1 MSASPSNLTI
11 TAGSMGFSTVSVTSL
26 NGFAGN
32 VTLSTSAPPVGFGV
46 GISPFILTLR
56 GNGTAQAHVNVNDN
70 FNGTTTWFL
79 NIIGSSGSLSHS
91 TTIQINGEPFIAPTF
106 AISAAN
112 PFVVAQGFSNSTT
125 VVVSSQH
132 NFNGTVSLTA
142 SVFPNVSGGPT
153 LTLSPT
159 QVTVPPGGSGT
170 STLTVSTSLAT
181 PIGFYNYTLTG
192 SAPQGGGFITAQFN
206 GALTVEASTLS
217 GFTISANPSSQNVPA
232 GANATSTILL
242 SSVNGFSG
250 TINLSTSPPPLCAS
264 CPNWG
269 VTPTKVVLSSGGRAN
284 ATLTF
289 FTVLG
294 SPPNTYTVTV
304 TGASGGLSH
313 SVNVAFTI
321 VSTKPDFSIS
331 ANPLSQNVPAGANAT
346 STILLASINGFS
358 GTITLSTSAPP
369 LCASCP
375 SWRIVPTQVGLPS
388 GGQASATLVF
398 FTVQGSPATTYT
410 VTVTGASG
418 GLSHSVN
425 VAFTII
431 SSKPDFS
438 ISANP
443 TTVVLPSGGK
453 GNSTITLTSFNGFNG
468 TVTLHTSPS
477 PLCPTP
483 RCTVWSITPTS
494 VNLTPEGRGF
504 ATLNIVV
511 RSASVTLTV
520 STSNSTTPGNYSVTV
535 TGASGTSSHTVQVG
549 ILVNSRTT
557 GDFSISANPSSLT
570 ILRGSSATSTLTVT
584 SLNGFAGTVSMFA
597 MASPPGLSMSL
608 NPANVTLQSGGTAN
622 SIFSV
627 FTTNGTGLGTYQVTV
642 TGFSP
647 GLSRSVTL
655 AVTVTS
661 PPPPPAFTLTVS
673 PTNQTIRRGST
684 ATYTITV
691 KGTNGFNGTV
701 TLSATVSPVNRHAP
715 ILSLPRSE

>member
-26 NGFAGN
+26 NGFIGN

-46 GISPFILTLR
+46 GISPFILALR
-56 GNGTAQAHVNVNDN
+56 GNGTAQAHVNVNDS

-79 NIIGSSGSLSHS
+79 NIIGSSGSLSHT

-106 AISAAN
+106 TINATN

-142 SVFPNVSGGPT
+142 SVYPNVSGGPT

-159 QVTVPPGGSGT
+159 QVNVPPGGSGT
-170 STLTVSTSLAT
+170 STLTVSTSLST

-192 SAPQGGGFITAQFN
+192 TAPEGGGFITAQFN

-217 GFTISANPSSQNVPA
+217 GFTISANPSSQNVLA

-242 SSVNGFSG
+242 TSINGFSG
-250 TINLSTSPPPLCAS
+250 TITLSTSPPPLCAS

-284 ATLTF
+284 ATLVF

-304 TGASGGLSH
+304 TGASGSLSH

-321 VSTKPDFSIS
+321 V
-331 ANPLSQNVPAGANAT
+331 
-346 STILLASINGFS
+346 
-358 GTITLSTSAPP
+358 
-369 LCASCP
+369 
-375 SWRIVPTQVGLPS
+375 
-388 GGQASATLVF
+388 
-398 FTVQGSPATTYT
+398 
-410 VTVTGASG
+410 
-418 GLSHSVN
+418 
-425 VAFTII
+425 

-443 TTVVLPSGGK
+443 TTVILPPGGQ
-453 GNSTITLTSFNGFNG
+453 GNSTIILTSLNSFKG
-468 TVTLHTSPS
+468 TVNLQTSPP

-483 RCTVWSITPTS
+483 WCTVWSITPSS
-494 VNLTPEGRGF
+494 VNSFNGTVTLSDTVSSNMIS
-504 ATLNIVV
+504 ATLSRASVSLPPGG
-511 RSASVTLTV
+511 SASVTLTV

-535 TGASGTSSHTVQVG
+535 TGASGTSTHSVQVG
-549 ILVNSRTT
+549 VAVKSGTNP
-557 GDFSISANPSSLT
+557 DFFISTNPSSLT
-570 ILRGSSATSTLTVT
+570 ILQGSSGKSTLTIA
-584 SLNGFAGTVSMFA
+584 SLNGFAGTVSMFS
-597 MASPPGLSMSL
+597 MTNPSGLSMSL
-608 NPANVTLQSGGTAN
+608 NPANVTLQSGGSAN
-622 SIFSV
+622 SILTV
-627 FTTNGTGLGTYQVTV
+627 FTTNGTGLGTYKVTV
-642 TGFSP
+642 TGFSA

-661 PPPPPAFTLTVS
+661 PPPPPDFTLTVS
-673 PTNQTIRRGST
+673 PTNQTVHRGST
-684 ATYTITV
+684 ATYMITV

-701 TLSATVSPVNRHAP
+701 TLSATISPVNRHGP
-715 ILSLPRSE
+715 TLSLPSTVGPYSTSTLTVATGHNTPQGLYTITVKATSGSLVHTFTITLNVTA